1 MRIFREIEVWG
12 TVLIVDIASP
22 TLTQTELE
30 NGINDVTEFVH
41 RVEIGRAHV

>member
-22 TLTQTELE
+22 TLAQTELE
-30 NGINDVTEFVH
+30 NGINEVTAFVH
-41 RVEIGRAHV
+41 HVEIGRAHV